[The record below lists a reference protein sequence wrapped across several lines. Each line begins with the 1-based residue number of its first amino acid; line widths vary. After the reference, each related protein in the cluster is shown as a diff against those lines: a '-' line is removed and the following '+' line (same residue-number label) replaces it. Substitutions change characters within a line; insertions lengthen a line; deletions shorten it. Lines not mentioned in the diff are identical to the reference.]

1 MSAAL
6 ELTAVAKAYPESGSV
21 LRDVNLAVAD
31 GEMVSIVG
39 PSGSG
44 KSTLLAVMGTLE
56 RPTAGS
62 VRIAGRETSSLPDQ
76 TVSAMRAHHIGFI
89 FQQFFLLDSLSAVE
103 NVMIGLLYRGVSAR
117 ERRRRSEVALGRVG
131 LQERLHHPARAL
143 SGGERQRVA
152 IARAVVNDPTVILAD
167 EPTGNLD
174 STAGRVVLDI
184 LEQLHREGATLVVI
198 THNEAIAFAM
208 PRRIELRD
216 GEIVSDQ
223 A

>member
-1 MSAAL
+1 
-6 ELTAVAKAYPESGSV
+6 
-21 LRDVNLAVAD
+21 
-31 GEMVSIVG
+31 
-39 PSGSG
+39 
-44 KSTLLAVMGTLE
+44 MGTLE